1 MKFSLF
7 KSVPI
12 PSYALPRRKRRR
24 RPCSG
29 TGYEDGG
36 NTLLFSTTAGAD
48 PGILKGGGGGGGG
61 QQRKVIIKWERGVVH
76 REGEEYAPSLRE
88 ARTLL
93 VAVRSKCN

>member
-1 MKFSLF
+1 MFWDWVRGRGQYPFVL
-7 KSVPI
+7 
-12 PSYALPRRKRRR
+12 YNRR
-24 RPCSG
+24 
-29 TGYEDGG
+29 GG
-36 NTLLFSTTAGAD
+36 SRNFER
-48 PGILKGGGGGGGG
+48 GGGGGGGG